1 MKKIG
6 NIIKKI
12 LAATLVAAAGLSAWG
27 AEWTEATALPSSV
40 GEYKLTKDVEIS
52 STWTVPTG
60 TVTLDLNG
68 HGIKKTGTSRVISI
82 PNGATLVIN
91 DSNPNATHYFDVL
104 NHLAV
109 NINDASGTKNFKGGY
124 ITGANASGTTG
135 GAVNMQNGGTLTMNG
150 GTLIGNKA
158 DNGAAICAYEQR
170 TSNVNL
176 NAGSKIMYNYATSCG
191 GGIYG
196 AANIILNG
204 VKITNNHA
212 DSRYGGIMLN
222 DSGTVTISGATYIKD
237 NTQNP
242 TDEWESNVA
251 LDKVNTVNTIML
263 QLDGL
268 TEGAYIGM
276 YSNGQYQGIQENQPF
291 TSNNGASYAQY
302 FHPDA
307 TRPFAISVNA
317 DGALVLYYPAA
328 SVTTSAGASTN
339 YATLDAA
346 LSNWVDG
353 STLKLLSDLTIDS
366 SIVAPTGTLTFD
378 LNGYGI
384 LMTASQTILK
394 VANNTNLTMKDT
406 NPSKVHYV
414 TLTSYRGTAVS
425 DTGTVSAVTAGT
437 GTGVVQI
444 TGGYLTGGIA
454 SFVSAGGGSYKCGGA
469 VYVEGENGVFTLKSG
484 TIIGNRSDASDG
496 GGIHVAGYG
505 HVNIEGGRIC
515 YNKAGN
521 GGGIRIGINGGAH
534 ADGIGYVNISG
545 GTIDYNYATE
555 AGGGI
560 RINYGDL
567 TMSGGSVVNNM
578 APARAGIS
586 YEGGQKHIY
595 LSGNPVVKNNKTTAG
610 TDNNIYFSNSD
621 DADDTNDAILYKT
634 GTELLGADA
643 ELHVTSHTSPTA
655 SADMKIGTGFTK
667 LDLRYIHSDNT
678 ANAGTVFCDGTDD
691 WVYSDSRM
699 KKLTGA
705 HHTHAAGTVW
715 LSVAASSENVATNAT
730 EVPSAWT
737 ITASG
742 NTLTATKTGE
752 SRSHY
757 LRITDRSTLASV
769 ISAFNAETGL
779 TAVNGSIIYGNEP
792 DTSEVVP
799 SAPGLYTQS
808 VPITV
813 DDENGQISGTP
824 VTLIFPR
831 RILVLSES
839 ADNSTAINSVQ
850 PGTSVDVAVTRT
862 FGPNVNS
869 LCLPFD
875 LTTAE
880 LSALGVPVY
889 KPIATAE
896 NGAAKIKFS
905 AIRTISCEAGKP
917 YLVNCA
923 SAGSWNAK
931 IFENKTI
938 VKDPVDVTLPGVAFR
953 GTFSQTQSPE
963 AGDKTKLVIKA
974 GGTGFSYIAPGDTT
988 SLRAFRAWFEK
999 R

>member
-1 MKKIG
+1 
-6 NIIKKI
+6 
-12 LAATLVAAAGLSAWG
+12 
-27 AEWTEATALPSSV
+27 
-40 GEYKLTKDVEIS
+40 
-52 STWTVPTG
+52 
-60 TVTLDLNG
+60 
-68 HGIKKTGTSRVISI
+68 
-82 PNGATLVIN
+82 
-91 DSNPNATHYFDVL
+91 F
-104 NHLAV
+104 
-109 NINDASGTKNFKGGY
+109 F
-124 ITGANASGTTG
+124 
-135 GAVNMQNGGTLTMNG
+135 
-150 GTLIGNKA
+150 
-158 DNGAAICAYEQR
+158 
-170 TSNVNL
+170 
-176 NAGSKIMYNYATSCG
+176 
-191 GGIYG
+191 
-196 AANIILNG
+196 
-204 VKITNNHA
+204 
-212 DSRYGGIMLN
+212 
-222 DSGTVTISGATYIKD
+222 
-237 NTQNP
+237 
-242 TDEWESNVA
+242 
-251 LDKVNTVNTIML
+251 
-263 QLDGL
+263 
-268 TEGAYIGM
+268 
-276 YSNGQYQGIQENQPF
+276 
-291 TSNNGASYAQY
+291 
-302 FHPDA
+302 
-307 TRPFAISVNA
+307 
-317 DGALVLYYPAA
+317 
-328 SVTTSAGASTN
+328 
-339 YATLDAA
+339 
-346 LSNWVDG
+346 
-353 STLKLLSDLTIDS
+353 
-366 SIVAPTGTLTFD
+366 
-378 LNGYGI
+378 
-384 LMTASQTILK
+384 
-394 VANNTNLTMKDT
+394 
-406 NPSKVHYV
+406 
-414 TLTSYRGTAVS
+414 
-425 DTGTVSAVTAGT
+425 
-437 GTGVVQI
+437 
-444 TGGYLTGGIA
+444 
-454 SFVSAGGGSYKCGGA
+454 
-469 VYVEGENGVFTLKSG
+469 
-484 TIIGNRSDASDG
+484 
-496 GGIHVAGYG
+496 
-505 HVNIEGGRIC
+505 
-515 YNKAGN
+515 
-521 GGGIRIGINGGAH
+521 
-534 ADGIGYVNISG
+534 
-545 GTIDYNYATE
+545 
-555 AGGGI
+555 
-560 RINYGDL
+560 
-567 TMSGGSVVNNM
+567 
-578 APARAGIS
+578 
-586 YEGGQKHIY
+586 
-595 LSGNPVVKNNKTTAG
+595 
-610 TDNNIYFSNSD
+610 NSD

-678 ANAGTVFCDGTDD
+678 DNAGTVFCDGTDD

-715 LSVAASSENVATNAT
+715 LSVAASPENIGNNST
-730 EVPSAWT
+730 EVPSAWI

-757 LRITDRSTLASV
+757 LKITDRSTLASV

-875 LTTAE
+875 LTSAE

-988 SLRAFRAWFEK
+988 SLRAFRAWFEQ